1 MRTTSARANRLI
13 PISVRKFLTTSRAST
28 TTHAADPE
36 LVLPLIANTK
46 YLITS
51 GLIITGGDAAG
62 DFSYSWAWTG
72 TMSVIRTG
80 VGPADTIA
88 SGAVG
93 DGNFAYG
100 LLDSSTPTGAI
111 SYAASVA
118 GLNTQPNAWV
128 EVGATAGD
136 LTLWWAQASSN
147 ATATV
152 LNVGSWI
159 MATPMGFS

>member
-1 MRTTSARANRLI
+1 MRITGARSNRLI
-13 PISVRKFLTTSRAST
+13 PLSVRKFLTTSRAST
-28 TTHAADPE
+28 TTHEADPE
-36 LVLPLIANTK
+36 LVLSLIANTK

-80 VGPADTIA
+80 VGPAETIA

-93 DGNFAYG
+93 DGNFGYG
-100 LLDSSTPTGAI
+100 LIDSGTPTGTI
-111 SYAASVA
+111 NYVASSA
-118 GLNTQPNAWV
+118 GANAQPTAWV

-136 LTLWWAQASSN
+136 LTLRWAQASSN
-147 ATATV
+147 ASNTS
-152 LNVGSWI
+152 LNPGSWI